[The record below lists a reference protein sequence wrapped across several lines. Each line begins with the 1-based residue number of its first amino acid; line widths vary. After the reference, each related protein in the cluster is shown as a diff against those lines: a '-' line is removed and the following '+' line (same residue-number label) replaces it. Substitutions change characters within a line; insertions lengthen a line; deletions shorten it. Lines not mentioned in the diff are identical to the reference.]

1 MEEPSFTS
9 DGDALDYYRSLARSL
24 QCDLDDTKSALDEF
38 QISSKELEAEL
49 ERELQ
54 ATEKQL
60 KELRGKEEH
69 LLHEIDQWKIKYH
82 SSLKDHTKTMTHMQ
96 TELET
101 CRKSNEEYRTRLR
114 DMELD
119 NDELEGKER
128 MVASSLQD
136 VESKYGK
143 AIERITLLED
153 ELIEKSKLEEEH
165 QRLKDD
171 LRDMTEELA
180 VLREHLANSTIS
192 PADDVTRRVFSP
204 SPEGCQ
210 LTATARTFSE
220 TPLSEPGLEVLKDTD
235 EMSSPSRP
243 MIRTKPTSMAEAR
256 DSPRRRLSSMAA
268 EIGSPK
274 SQNAKPLTAI
284 QLKKAGSLR
293 VKPAQPAPNKP
304 LQTLF
309 SPDQRLATSATAVS
323 RTRRSQSR
331 SRPSLE
337 TPLNPRNLTKGSS
350 HLQSLRAETERMQGM
365 TKKLVSSRNLR
376 TVSAIPVPKTSLLTS
391 SVHSKSA
398 AHINSALNRSS
409 TTRSPRRQ
417 PNAITLTASR
427 NVTQPATSQD
437 KDLDTGLPRPRST
450 RPLSRLSISSDHQH
464 HQLGVSMMAPS
475 DAPPTCAIPRRKAS
489 IDMTERFN
497 RPLSIHELCKSHLR
511 RQSTG
516 LTNNNGPT
524 KNDPHDKKSNLS
536 ANGLGKSFSTSL
548 RSAGLPFKR

>member
-24 QCDLDDTKSALDEF
+24 QSDLDDTKLALDEF
-38 QISSKELEAEL
+38 QVSSKELETEL

-180 VLREHLANSTIS
+180 VLREHLASSATS
-192 PADDVTRRVFSP
+192 PAGEATRRVLSP
-204 SPEGCQ
+204 SPEDCQ
-210 LTATARTFSE
+210 LSTRTFSE
-220 TPLSEPGLEVLKDTD
+220 TPLSDPGLEVLKDTD

-243 MIRTKPTSMAEAR
+243 MIRTKPTSVIDAQ
-256 DSPRRRLSSMAA
+256 DSHRRRLSSMAG

-274 SQNAKPLTAI
+274 SQTAKSLAI
-284 QLKKAGSLR
+284 TQSKKAASLR
-293 VKPAQPAPNKP
+293 VKPHSVTIKP
-304 LQTLF
+304 LQNVF
-309 SPDQRLATSATAVS
+309 SPDPRLAASTSAAP
-323 RTRRSQSR
+323 RAKRSQSR
-331 SRPSLE
+331 SRPALE
-337 TPLNPRNLTKGSS
+337 TPTNPRNLNKESS

-376 TVSAIPVPKTSLLTS
+376 TVSAIPVPKTSLLS
-391 SVHSKSA
+391 SSIHSKSNP
-398 AHINSALNRSS
+398 HSISALSRSS
-409 TTRSPRRQ
+409 TTRSPRRP
-417 PNAITLTASR
+417 PNGVSLTASR
-427 NVTQPATSQD
+427 TVTQPATSQD
-437 KDLDTGLPRPRST
+437 RDLDTGLPRPKST
-450 RPLSRLSISSDHQH
+450 RPLSRLSISSDQQQQQHQ
-464 HQLGVSMMAPS
+464 HQLGISMMGPS
-475 DAPPTCAIPRRKAS
+475 DAPPSCAIPRRKAS
-489 IDMTERFN
+489 IDMTERFP
-497 RPLSIHELCKSHLR
+497 RPLSIQDVHKSHLR

-516 LTNNNGPT
+516 FTGPPP
-524 KNDPHDKKSNLS
+524 KLDPNDRKPKFSSNP
-536 ANGLGKSFSTSL
+536 LGKSFSTSI
-548 RSAGLPFKR
+548 RAAGLSFKR